1 MSPATKIDPAEATAQ
16 VALAWKILYDEPY
29 EEVPDP
35 NKPENIPYSKAMKK
49 QKQEALQQFLDGPGK
64 PLLEEWQKRIK
75 GTNLQLLF
83 GADVYKCTC
92 DACLLIRDIRN
103 LLLLMQEMRQTLED
117 KKPKQLNGLTLGV
130 ATKGKEL

>member
-1 MSPATKIDPAEATAQ
+1 MPPEIKIDPEVAKAQ
-16 VALAWKILYDEPY
+16 IALAWKILYDEPY

-35 NKPENIPYSKAMKK
+35 NRPENIPYLKAMKK

-83 GADVYKCTC
+83 GVDVYKCSC
-92 DACLLIRDIRN
+92 DACLMLRDIRN
-103 LLLLMQEMRQTLED
+103 ILLLIQEMKQTLE
-117 KKPKQLNGLTLGV
+117 KK
-130 ATKGKEL
+130 